1 MNRSEAPAEAWP
13 TEIKLSKDRKSLTV
27 AFDNGETFV
36 FSAEFLRVSSPSA
49 EVQGHSAQERQVVPG
64 KKEVAV
70 LEVHPVGNY
79 AVRLLF
85 DDLHSTGIYSWDYF
99 LEIGR
104 DSRPPLAAL
113 SRRTGRQG
121 IEPGGPPGRAFPGG
135 RTVEAVRP
143 GGRPISAARPPWR
156 RP

>member
-1 MNRSEAPAEAWP
+1 MDRSEAETWP

-27 AFDNGETFV
+27 AFDDGQTFV
-36 FSAEFLRVSSPSA
+36 FSAEYLRVSSPSA
-49 EVQGHSAQERQVVPG
+49 EVQGHSDHERQTVPG
-64 KKEVAV
+64 KKDVAI

-104 DSRPPLAAL
+104 DHDTLWQRYLDELAAKGL
-113 SRRTGRQG
+113 SR
-121 IEPGGPPGRAFPGG
+121 
-135 RTVEAVRP
+135 EARP
-143 GGRPISAARPPWR
+143 GAPPSGPAR
-156 RP
+156 